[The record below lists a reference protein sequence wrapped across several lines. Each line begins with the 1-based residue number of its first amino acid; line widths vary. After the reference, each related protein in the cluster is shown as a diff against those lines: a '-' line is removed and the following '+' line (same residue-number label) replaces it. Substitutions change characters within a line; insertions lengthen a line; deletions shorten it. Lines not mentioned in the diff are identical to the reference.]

1 MPLNY
6 LSGGQENV
14 YALNR
19 LGGTF
24 SDMVIGLQQNRIRQQ
39 QFMAQ
44 QAMEQA
50 RLQLEREQMNNNEL
64 TARAT
69 RQKIGAQAQN
79 ERDIGTAGQS
89 LGMSIENINSGR
101 FPENKAMM
109 ISERAN
115 AARQGAILAAT
126 HPATIGVQIPQL
138 MSLNDPIIR
147 NLIATQSS
155 ATQSVAPGS
164 TLYDVGGR
172 QPLFT
177 SPQKLSLQDPDLLH
191 ARIANEYAR
200 GAGALRGKYGE
211 PTPAYNQFLDRAL
224 QAAGGGEG
232 QGAKLIRVKHK
243 DGRIG
248 TIPAEQR
255 DKAIQ
260 EGYTVLGEEKSSVY
274 STSSSTIEFNILCL

>member
-69 RQKIGAQAQN
+69 RQKIGAEVDELKQRTGLYGAQAQN

-126 HPATIGVQIPQL
+126 HPANIGVQIPQL

-177 SPQKLSLQDPDLLH
+177 SPQKVSLQDPDLLH

-260 EGYTVLGEEKSSVY
+260 EGYTVLGEE
-274 STSSSTIEFNILCL
+274 

>member
-6 LSGGQENV
+6 LGGGQENV

-50 RLQLEREQMNNNEL
+50 RLQLEREQMQSNEL
-64 TARAT
+64 TARVN
-69 RQKIGAQAQN
+69 RQKIGAETEELKQRTGLYGAQAQT
-79 ERDIGTAGQS
+79 ERDIGASGQM
-89 LGMSIENINSGR
+89 LGRDIEQLQSGQ
-101 FPENKAMM
+101 FPQGMAM
-109 ISERAN
+109 EQALRAN
-115 AARQGAILAAT
+115 IGRQGAILAAT
-126 HPATIGVQIPQL
+126 HPANIGVQIPQL

-147 NLIATQSS
+147 NLIATQSP

-177 SPQKLSLQDPDLLH
+177 SPQKVSLQDPDLLH

-211 PTPAYNQFLDRAL
+211 STPAYNQFLNRAL

-260 EGYTVLGEEKSSVY
+260 EGYTVLGEE
-274 STSSSTIEFNILCL
+274 